1 MQSENNKKNV
11 KQVYEAPMVVDLSA
25 ILPIYG
31 GYCLYSSGAYSS
43 DPECDE

>member
-1 MQSENNKKNV
+1 MQKENSNIEKHA
-11 KQVYEAPMVVDLSA
+11 YEAPTVVDLSA

-31 GYCLYSSGAYSS
+31 GYCLYSSGAYSA

>member
-1 MQSENNKKNV
+1 MYNISGEEPRL
-11 KQVYEAPMVVDLSA
+11 VYEAPTVVDLSS

-43 DPECDE
+43 DPDCDE

>member
-1 MQSENNKKNV
+1 MNIDKDANSKLK
-11 KQVYEAPMVVDLSA
+11 YETPMAVDLSV